1 MKNKG
6 NQRNRPRIMQIIDV
20 VHKDIKT
27 AIIKCTPFVQKDR
40 GRLKHIKEKHKR
52 HRRNKRDTN

>member
-6 NQRNRPRIMQIIDV
+6 NQRNRPRMQIIDV
-20 VHKDIKT
+20 VHKDTKT
-27 AIIKCTPFVQKDR
+27 AMIKCTLFVQKDR

-52 HRRNKRDTN
+52 QKK